1 MKCVNLD
8 KEFRMYLQKWMKANQ
23 KKYPTYDAMEEA
35 MPQVY
40 DGFLETPMALLGGV
54 SPRDYF
60 GAMADAPALVRY
72 MEDYIKQRVPVPDIM
87 LERIAEL
94 GPQAEEALMK
104 LLLKERAPKEAR
116 LLTIDLLR
124 RIDSIKPMDL
134 YVAWQTARGEG
145 EDEMADLALEALDAM
160 GENAVPAMRKAF
172 DEATNEGREALLGLL
187 SKYPCDDGLVRGA
200 LQMLLNREGRIAVL
214 ADYLGRMGS
223 QEVLEPLKELAG
235 SDETGYLDYIELR
248 NAIERLGGIA
258 PERDWD
264 ETDPEYTALRALQE
278 NRNK

>member
-54 SPRDYF
+54 SPRDYC

-134 YVAWQTARGEG
+134 YVAWQTVRGEG

>member
-1 MKCVNLD
+1 MKCVNID

-23 KKYPTYDAMEEA
+23 KKYPNYDAMEEA

-54 SPRDYF
+54 SPRGYF
-60 GAMADAPALVRY
+60 AAMTDAPALVRY

-87 LERIAEL
+87 LERIAEM
-94 GPQAEEALMK
+94 GAGSEEALMK
-104 LLLKERAPKEAR
+104 LLNKERAPKEAR
-116 LLTIDLLR
+116 LLSIDLLR
-124 RIDSIKPMDL
+124 RIDSVKPLDL
-134 YVAWQTARGEG
+134 YVSWQTARGEG
-145 EDEMADLALEALDAM
+145 EDDMADLALEALDAM
-160 GENAVPAMRKAF
+160 GENAVPAMRRAF
-172 DEATNEGREALLGLL
+172 DDATPEGREALLGLL
-187 SKYPCDDGLVRGA
+187 SKYPCDDELVRAA
-200 LQMLLNREGRIAVL
+200 LRMLLSREGRTAVL

-223 QEVLEPLKELAG
+223 QEALQPLKDMAE

-264 ETDPEYTALRALQE
+264 ESDPEYNALRALQE